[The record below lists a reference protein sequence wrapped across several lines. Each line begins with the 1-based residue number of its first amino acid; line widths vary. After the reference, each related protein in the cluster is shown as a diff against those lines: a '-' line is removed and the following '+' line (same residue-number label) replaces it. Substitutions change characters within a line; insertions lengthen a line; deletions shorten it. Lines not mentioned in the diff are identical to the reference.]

1 MASDSI
7 PSVAIFQ
14 PAVLSHLPLVLLL
27 LCPVF
32 ILLGAA
38 LPPLRGWPWRLAA
51 LLLLGI
57 GTAGL
62 FFAIPGPQHY
72 DPRLMPNPA
81 AGAVQWIYRSL
92 VMEARIIFMGLTAIY
107 VGVILLPEV
116 LRRRD
121 NRLFS
126 TVLPLSFLLL
136 YSAGAVFLMQT
147 TDSAAVVTQTLGI
160 GADDTGASHRAEAP
174 VSERK

>member
-1 MASDSI
+1 MASDAILSI
-7 PSVAIFQ
+7 AMVQSP
-14 PAVLSHLPLVLLL
+14 VLSHLPLVLLL
-27 LCPVF
+27 LCPAF

-92 VMEARIIFMGLTAIY
+92 IMEARIIFMGLTAIY
-107 VGVILLPEV
+107 VGVILLPEI

-126 TVLPLSFLLL
+126 TVLPLSFLVL
-136 YSAGAVFLMQT
+136 YSAGTVFLMQT

-160 GADDTGASHRAEAP
+160 GVDDAGASHNGEAP
-174 VSERK
+174 APERK